1 MIDLIYIYRSEN
13 CFVFIPAVGD
23 REGNLVLNGK

>member
-1 MIDLIYIYRSEN
+1 MIYLIYISEN

-23 REGNLVLNGK
+23 REGNLVLDGK